1 MARPAATEP
10 AEAASTEGRRWLVVV
25 AQLPVDDAAG
35 RMKVLRMLETLGCAV
50 LRDGVYLLPENAES
64 RRGLQRL
71 VDYVARIHG
80 SAHLLAVRSADETQ
94 TRQFRGLFDRS
105 AKYRELIKTVESLKA
120 GFGVSDPAAI
130 RHVLTKQRQEFEAIG
145 TLDFF
150 GSPLKEKAQKVLAE
164 MEDRVHAMIF
174 PDEPSRP
181 PDAGVARSNRK
192 YFRRAWATR
201 SPLFVDRLASA
212 WLIRRFI
219 DPEAIMVWLD
229 GRREP
234 PATAVTFGFEGA
246 TFRNSR
252 HRVTYEE
259 LLAAFKLDKN
269 PALVRI
275 GRIVHALDT
284 GDQGVAEAAGVATL
298 LNGAKRRAESDD
310 ALLAESEKTF
320 DLLYEAYFEVP
331 AKTSA

>member
-1 MARPAATEP
+1 VARTAPEP
-10 AEAASTEGRRWLVVV
+10 AEAAATEGRRWLAVV

-50 LRDGVYLLPENAES
+50 LRDGVYLLPDSADT

-80 SAHLLAVRSADETQ
+80 SAHLLAVRSADEAQ
-94 TRQFRGLFDRS
+94 TRQFRGMFDRS
-105 AKYRELIKTVESLKA
+105 AKYRELIKTVDSLKA

-130 RHVLTKQRQEFEAIG
+130 RHVLMKQRQELDAIG

-150 GSPLKEKAQKVLAE
+150 GSPLKAKAESVLVE
-164 MEDRVHAMIF
+164 MEDKVHAMIF
-174 PDEPSRP
+174 PEDAPRS
-181 PDAGVARSNRK
+181 PDAGTARSSRK

-201 SPLFVDRLASA
+201 TPLFVDRLASA

-229 GRREP
+229 SRKEP
-234 PATAVTFGFEGA
+234 PATAVSFGFEGA

-252 HRVTYEE
+252 TRVTYEE
-259 LLAAFKLDKN
+259 LLTSFKLDRN
-269 PALVRI
+269 IALAKI
-275 GRIVHALDT
+275 GRIVHALDAS
-284 GDQGVAEAAGVATL
+284 DQTVAEAAGVATL

-310 ALLAESEKTF
+310 SLLAESEKTF
-320 DLLYEAYFEVP
+320 DLLYEAYFEAP
-331 AKTSA
+331 AKS

>member
-1 MARPAATEP
+1 VARTAPEP
-10 AEAASTEGRRWLVVV
+10 AEAAATEGRRWLAVV
-25 AQLPVDDAAG
+25 AQLPVDDASG

-50 LRDGVYLLPENAES
+50 LRDGVYLLPDSADS
-64 RRGLQRL
+64 RKGLQRL

-80 SAHLLAVRSADETQ
+80 SAHLLAVRSADEAQ
-94 TRQFRGLFDRS
+94 TRQFRGMFDRS
-105 AKYRELIKTVESLKA
+105 AKYRELIKTVDSLKA

-130 RHVLTKQRQEFEAIG
+130 RHVLMKQRQELDAIG

-150 GSPLKEKAQKVLAE
+150 GSPLKAKAESVLAE
-164 MEDRVHAMIF
+164 MEDKVHAMIF
-174 PDEPSRP
+174 PEDAPRS
-181 PDAGVARSNRK
+181 PDAGTARSSRK

-201 SPLFVDRLASA
+201 TPLFVDRLASA

-229 GRREP
+229 SRKEP
-234 PATAVTFGFEGA
+234 PATAVSFGFEGA

-252 HRVTYEE
+252 TRVTYQE
-259 LLAAFKLDKN
+259 LLASFKLDRN
-269 PALVRI
+269 VALVKI
-275 GRIVHALDT
+275 GRIVHALDAN
-284 GDQGVAEAAGVATL
+284 DQTVPEAAGVATL

-331 AKTSA
+331 GKA